1 MYRLLPLV
9 SIWTIGLNGTPKYGM
24 LAYEGGLEDNPQ
36 LLRGSRRR
44 SIEVRRSNMPAT
56 QTSVLPDHVLA
67 AVLTL
72 AKQQFVAKD
81 PGQRRFAFLSHDF
94 QLQEIFND
102 LRRTNKYPI
111 LDAFVFSDSGP
122 EPYSP
127 ALSESVSRLQLS
139 GLIGRENPDY
149 EVVFLRP
156 AADRFFNDVLKS
168 EFESQ
173 SGELAAIASEFL
185 KRVKVV
191 PGP

>member
-1 MYRLLPLV
+1 
-9 SIWTIGLNGTPKYGM
+9 
-24 LAYEGGLEDNPQ
+24 
-36 LLRGSRRR
+36 
-44 SIEVRRSNMPAT
+44 MPAT